1 MTTKRDYYEI
11 LEVGRGASEEDV
23 RKAFRKKA
31 LELHPDRNKD
41 PGAPEQFKEVNEAY
55 QVLTD
60 PERRSRYDRY
70 GHAGVGNGGASTGQ
84 GFEGSDLFGGFGD
97 IFDAFFGNG
106 GGMGGAG
113 TRTRGREGRDLQT
126 TLIVTFEEAVFGAG
140 KEIEINRTE
149 RCTRCS
155 GARAEP
161 GTATQTC
168 TNCKGS
174 GRVRRSQRS
183 IFGQFVTEAECNVC
197 SGVGQTVPTPC
208 KQCKGSGDERSR
220 RKLSVNVPAGV
231 PNGATLNVRGQGD
244 AGDMGRLA
252 GDLFVG
258 IRIKPHELFDR
269 DDNDI
274 LYMLELTF
282 PEAALGVEL
291 DVPTLEGTSKLKV
304 PPATQPGAV
313 FRIKGQGVPFLGRA
327 NKRGDEI
334 VTVNIA
340 TPDRLSKRQRE
351 LLEELQRTFQE

>member
-1 MTTKRDYYEI
+1 M
-11 LEVGRGASEEDV
+11 
-23 RKAFRKKA
+23 
-31 LELHPDRNKD
+31 
-41 PGAPEQFKEVNEAY
+41 APEFAW
-55 QVLTD
+55 
-60 PERRSRYDRY
+60 
-70 GHAGVGNGGASTGQ
+70 
-84 GFEGSDLFGGFGD
+84 
-97 IFDAFFGNG
+97 
-106 GGMGGAG
+106 
-113 TRTRGREGRDLQT
+113 
-126 TLIVTFEEAVFGAG
+126 GAG

-244 AGDMGRLA
+244 AGDKGRLA

-313 FRIKGQGVPFLGRA
+313 FRIKGQGVPFLGRE